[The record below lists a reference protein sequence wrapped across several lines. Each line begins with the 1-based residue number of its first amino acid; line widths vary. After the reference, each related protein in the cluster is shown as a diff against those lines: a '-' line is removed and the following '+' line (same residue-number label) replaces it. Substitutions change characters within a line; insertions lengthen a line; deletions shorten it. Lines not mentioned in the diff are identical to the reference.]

1 MAYTKYDY
9 FFKLIL
15 IGESK
20 VGKSCIIKRFIDDS
34 FTEKHINT
42 IRVDFAIKVIQFKE
56 KLIKLQ
62 IWDTAGENRFHAI
75 VKNFYK
81 DNDGIILVYNLED
94 SNSFKNLKNWM
105 KEIKNNNYINSY
117 KILVGNKCD
126 SLDRVITEE
135 EGKKFAD
142 YYKMDYIEVSAKND
156 KNIFELFCRILSN
169 KLKSKDENKMQGEQT
184 LPKTTTEFLNNKNSS
199 FYFIY
204 VIILLVTLIII
215 LLIIFKIT

>member
-1 MAYTKYDY
+1 MANTKYDY
-9 FFKLIL
+9 FIKLIL

-42 IRVDFAIKVIQFKE
+42 IGVDFAIKVIQFKE

-94 SNSFKNLKNWM
+94 LNSFKNLKNWM

-135 EGKKFAD
+135 EGINLAKE
-142 YYKMDYIEVSAKND
+142 YKIDFLETSAKND
-156 KNIFELFCRILSN
+156 KNIFELLYNRINNL
-169 KLKSKDENKMQGEQT
+169 T
-184 LPKTTTEFLNNKNSS
+184 KTVQN
-199 FYFIY
+199 
-204 VIILLVTLIII
+204 
-215 LLIIFKIT
+215 

>member
-1 MAYTKYDY
+1 MSSQYDY
-9 FFKLIL
+9 LYKVIF
-15 IGESK
+15 IGDSDT
-20 VGKSCIIKRFIDDS
+20 GKSSLSQRIAHDS
-34 FTEKHINT
+34 FNPTYIET
-42 IRVDFAIKVIQFKE
+42 IGVDFFIKYIKISG
-56 KLIKLQ
+56 KIIKLQ
-62 IWDTAGENRFHAI
+62 MWDTAGADRFRSI
-75 VKNFYK
+75 TKSYFRGSN
-81 DNDGIILVYNLED
+81 IIFLVYDVTNL
-94 SNSFKNLKNWM
+94 NSFKNIKNWM
-105 KEIKNNNYINSY
+105 KDIEDFKKEKVYIV
-117 KILVGNKCD
+117 LVGNKCD

-184 LPKTTTEFLNNKNSS
+184 LAKTTTEFLNNKNSS

>member
-42 IRVDFAIKVIQFKE
+42 IGVDFAIKVIQFKE

-62 IWDTAGENRFHAI
+62 IWDTAGADRYRSITQAY
-75 VKNFYK
+75 YK
-81 DNDGIILVYNLED
+81 GSSIIFLVYDVTNL
-94 SNSFKNLKNWM
+94 NSFKNIKNWM
-105 KEIKNNNYINSY
+105 KDIEDFNKEKVYIG
-117 KILVGNKCD
+117 LVGNKCD

-135 EGKKFAD
+135 EGINLAKE
-142 YYKMDYIEVSAKND
+142 YKIDFLETSAKND
-156 KNIFELFCRILSN
+156 KNIFELLYHRIN
-169 KLKSKDENKMQGEQT
+169 KL
-184 LPKTTTEFLNNKNSS
+184 LKTVQN
-199 FYFIY
+199 
-204 VIILLVTLIII
+204 
-215 LLIIFKIT
+215 